1 MNLKLPFKSE
11 PKPTTVSVGDEE
23 IGILEFP
30 KLYDLTPNER
40 LFIKEAMK
48 DIPDVRFEGVKLAKE
63 FAAASNTT
71 VAKMYNAL
79 TTGDAETL
87 SEHLEAM
94 LHFQERMEKS
104 GEKRITATVTALI
117 KYRLYPD
124 WTEADTED
132 IEQLPPKLRS
142 RIYEFSQ
149 KEASG
154 WSEEPPQELTEEDL
168 GKLPTALSIESQT
181 GQTSTGD
188 LENSAPTK
196 SASTRKT
203 LATSPAG

>member
-1 MNLKLPFKSE
+1 MLRLPFKSE

-48 DIPDVRFEGVKLAKE
+48 DIPDVRFEGIKLAKE
-63 FAAASNTT
+63 FALASGTP
-71 VAKMYNAL
+71 VSKMYVAL

-87 SEHLEAM
+87 GEHLEAM

-117 KYRLYPD
+117 KYRIFPD
-124 WTEADTED
+124 WTEADTDD

-154 WSEEPPQELTEEDL
+154 WRDEPPIELTEEDL
-168 GKLPTALSIESQT
+168 GKSRTALSTESQI
-181 GQTSTGD
+181 GENSTGD
-188 LENSAPTK
+188 LESSAPTK
-196 SASTRKT
+196 NASTKKT
-203 LATSPAG
+203 LAASPAG